1 MRITDTVLIVPAY
14 NEAAVIR
21 ANMVTA
27 LATFPYV
34 VVVDDGS
41 RDDTSAQARA
51 AGAIVL
57 RHPVNLGQGAALQTG
72 IEYSLRLPVDYF
84 VSFDADGQHRIA
96 DVLAMREAM
105 LTGDLDIVLGS
116 RFLDNTTKTPLMKKL
131 LLKAAVRLTNLTS
144 GLKLT
149 DTHNGL
155 RLFNRHVAETIS
167 LLEPGYQHASEFIDK
182 VGSLHYRYCEMP
194 VTVEYSDYAK
204 AKGQPMLNAI
214 NIVADTVASKALDR

>member
-1 MRITDTVLIVPAY
+1 MRIRDTALIVPAF

-21 ANMVTA
+21 PHLEAM
-27 LATFPYV
+27 LATFAYV

-41 RDDTSAQARA
+41 RDDTSEQAKA

-72 IEYSLRLPVDYF
+72 IEYALRLPVDYF

-96 DVLAMREAM
+96 DVLAMRDAM
-105 LTGDLDIVLGS
+105 RAGDLDVVLGS
-116 RFLDNTTKTPLMKKL
+116 RFLDKSTKTPLAKKL
-131 LLKAAVRLTNLTS
+131 LLKAAVRFTNLTS

-155 RLFNRHVAETIS
+155 RLFNRHVALTID
-167 LLEPGYQHASEFIDK
+167 LQEPGYQHASEFIDK
-182 VGSLHYRYCEMP
+182 IASNHYRYRELP
-194 VTVEYSDYAK
+194 VTIEYSDYAK
-204 AKGQPMLNAI
+204 AKGQPILNAV
-214 NIVADTVASKALDR
+214 NILADTVASKALRP